1 MISAPEGSIIT
12 EDGSL
17 VAADGTILAPPGSVV
32 AAEDSSHHQ
41 QVPYCIWD
49 FSSVTYPDPGS
60 GALFLTPLGPGSG
73 MGKKIGSGSGMNN
86 VDHISESLETIF
98 LVKILKF
105 FDADPVSGIKK
116 PDPG

>member
-41 QVPYCIWD
+41 QVI
-49 FSSVTYPDPGS
+49 
-60 GALFLTPLGPGSG
+60 
-73 MGKKIGSGSGMNN
+73 
-86 VDHISESLETIF
+86 E
-98 LVKILKF
+98 ILAVF
-105 FDADPVSGIKK
+105 RMRDPVLF
-116 PDPG
+116 